1 MTQNISS
8 QDEKQQ
14 PGDAMRRDLVHVFGH
29 RVELS
34 LDERMRFRLPDQL
47 ANAIALEMGRVNAH
61 SNLSPAAIQKPAFY
75 FTPGTEKRIFLYPA
89 QNIQVAIQRFESP
102 PPGVEKARLRAARD
116 YFYSMMEFVEADRQ
130 NRLQI
135 PAHLRDHAEIDDDN
149 KRIVVVAH
157 NLWLSITSDD
167 SAEDLE
173 AGGREAFEN
182 TAPDVLDPVETQTPA
197 SPDCQD
203 GGPESNQ

>member
-1 MTQNISS
+1 MTQNLSS
-8 QDEKQQ
+8 KDENHQA
-14 PGDAMRRDLVHVFGH
+14 GDAMRRDLVHVFGH

-47 ANAIALEMGRVNAH
+47 ANAIAVEMGRVSAH

-75 FTPGTEKRIFLYPA
+75 FAPGTEKRIFLYPA
-89 QNIQVAIQRFESP
+89 QNIQVAIERFESP

-116 YFYSMMEFVEADRQ
+116 YFYSMMEFVEVDRQ

-135 PAHLRDHAEIDDDN
+135 PAHLQEHAELNEEN

-167 SAEDLE
+167 SAEDLQ
-173 AGGREAFEN
+173 AGGREAFED

-197 SPDCQD
+197 PPDCHD
-203 GGPESNQ
+203 GGLESNE